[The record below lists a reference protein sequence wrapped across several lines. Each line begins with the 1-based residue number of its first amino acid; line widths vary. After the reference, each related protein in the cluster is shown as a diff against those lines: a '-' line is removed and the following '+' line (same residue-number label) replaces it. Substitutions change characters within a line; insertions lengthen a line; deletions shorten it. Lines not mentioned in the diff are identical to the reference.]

1 LNRLAVAS
9 GVLLA
14 SCGDPAGS
22 DWLLAEA
29 RSPDARMVA
38 RLWCVDY
45 CDVPAKKTLTIS
57 VATLDVGVTAAVE
70 GFPPN
75 GTMPAADEALT
86 FVQEER
92 ARSSARSAYAG
103 PRVA

>member
-1 LNRLAVAS
+1 
-9 GVLLA
+9 
-14 SCGDPAGS
+14 
-22 DWLLAEA
+22 
-29 RSPDARMVA
+29 MVA